1 MKALVLGGTGAM
13 GMHLTRLLADGGYDV
28 CVTTRQAR
36 ENAGRIRYARGD
48 AHDGAFLSELL
59 AARYDCII
67 DFMAYSTQEF
77 ERRVRQLLDACA
89 QYVFLSSSRVYARSL
104 TPLTEDSP
112 RLLDASDD
120 AEYLATDEYA
130 LAKARQ
136 ENLLTA
142 SGKQNF
148 TIIRPYITYAENRLQ
163 LGTLEKETWLFRAL
177 SGRTVVLSREMLER
191 KTTLTYGLDVA
202 RGIYAVMGNEQAL
215 GEVFHITQREART
228 WREVW
233 EIYKPVIESYT
244 QRPAELI
251 AVEPVQFAQICPA
264 KYQIAYD
271 RLYDRVFVNTK
282 ISRLVDTASFTA
294 PETGLA
300 RCLGAFI
307 ERGARFLYTPASA
320 QGRTDR
326 LTHEFSLAGLGSTK
340 NILKYLIRRMGI

>member
-1 MKALVLGGTGAM
+1 M
-13 GMHLTRLLADGGYDV
+13 GMHLTRLLADGGHDV

-112 RLLDASDD
+112 RLLDTSDD

-163 LGTLEKETWLFRAL
+163 LGVLEKETWLWTAL
-177 SGRTVVLSREMLER
+177 NLGALIFSSDIAQRR
-191 KTTLTYGLDVA
+191 TTLTYGADVA
-202 RGIYAVMGNEQAL
+202 RGIAALVGNEAAL
-215 GEVFHITQREART
+215 GETFHIT
-228 WREVW
+228 VG
-233 EIYKPVIESYT
+233 ESVLWSSVMELY
-244 QRPAELI
+244 RDILLSRGIKAELVMTEQCHRLSG
-251 AVEPVQFAQICPA
+251 AGKWQVMF
-264 KYQIAYD
+264 D
-271 RLYDRVFVNTK
+271 RYYDRVFDNSK
-282 ISRLVDTASFTA
+282 ISRFVDTSSFLLPEVGLRKCAESFLDA
-294 PETGLA
+294 PRFNYFDLRDILGLLEGTGFKLPLRQA
-300 RCLGAFI
+300 PGI
-307 ERGARFLYTPASA
+307 K
-320 QGRTDR
+320 Q
-326 LTHEFSLAGLGSTK
+326 K
-340 NILKYLIRRMGI
+340 IKYIALQMGVWK

>member
-13 GMHLTRLLADGGYDV
+13 GMHLVRLLADGGHDV

-36 ENAGRIRYARGD
+36 KDDGRIRYARGD
-48 AHDGAFLSELL
+48 AHDSSFLSELL
-59 AARYDCII
+59 AQRCDCIV
-67 DFMAYSTQEF
+67 DFMAYGTQEF
-77 ERRVRQLLDACA
+77 ERRVRRLLDSCA
-89 QYVFLSSSRVYARSL
+89 QYVFLSSSRVYACSQ
-104 TPLTEDSP
+104 TPLTEESP

-136 ENLLTA
+136 ENLLAA
-142 SGKQNF
+142 SGKRNF

-233 EIYKPVIESYT
+233 DIYKPVIESYT

-251 AVEPVQFAQICPA
+251 AVEPVQFAQICP
-264 KYQIAYD
+264 Q
-271 RLYDRVFVNTK
+271 
-282 ISRLVDTASFTA
+282 
-294 PETGLA
+294 
-300 RCLGAFI
+300 
-307 ERGARFLYTPASA
+307 
-320 QGRTDR
+320 
-326 LTHEFSLAGLGSTK
+326 ST
-340 NILKYLIRRMGI
+340 R